1 MKVMVTGRQGGK
13 TSAMIQWMLNGHS
26 INHYPYWSRVIVCP
40 SITQVMYFSKRLR
53 EATDDLDEDERW
65 VWDLRKAVWC
75 VDDLVAVGK
84 HHGIQDIEIGIDDA
98 EMFISR
104 LLTGQRLS
112 FMTLTGELVD
122 QEP

>member
-13 TSAMIQWMLNGHS
+13 TSAMIQWMLNGYS
-26 INHYPYWSRVIVCP
+26 INRYPYWSRVIVCP
-40 SITQVMYFSKRLR
+40 SITQAMHFAKRLR
-53 EATDDLDEDERW
+53 EATEDFDENESW

-75 VDDLVAVGK
+75 ADDLIAVGK
-84 HHGIQDIEIGIDDA
+84 QYGLRDIEIGIDDA
-98 EMFISR
+98 ETFISR